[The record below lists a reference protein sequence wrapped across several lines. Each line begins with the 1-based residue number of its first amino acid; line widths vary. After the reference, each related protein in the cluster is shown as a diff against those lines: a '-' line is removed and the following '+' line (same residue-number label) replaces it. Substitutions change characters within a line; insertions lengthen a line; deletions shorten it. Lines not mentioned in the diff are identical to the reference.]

1 MDPLSYLA
9 QTEQQLSF
17 IMAGGGRGGGAE
29 GRRFP
34 VGFIKE
40 SDIIGGG
47 GRDERRRRRRVSGV
61 VKVPTDRDTRRPYCQ
76 VKKVRWTEV

>member
-47 GRDERRRRRRVSGV
+47 GGRDERRRVSGV